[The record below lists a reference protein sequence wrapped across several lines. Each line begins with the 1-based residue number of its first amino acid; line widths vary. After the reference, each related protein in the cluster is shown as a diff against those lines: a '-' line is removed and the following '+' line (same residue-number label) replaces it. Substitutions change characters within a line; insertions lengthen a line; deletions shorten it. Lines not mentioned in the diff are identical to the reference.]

1 MVLGYCTKLRHTVFD
16 WLQYLS
22 LCEKHESEA
31 PSGMARTTKWCQF
44 HYLTRL
50 CAKHF
55 TEALY
60 LSDESW

>member
-22 LCEKHESEA
+22 LCEKHEREA
-31 PSGMARTTKWCQF
+31 PTGMARTTKWYQF

-60 LSDESW
+60 LRDES